1 MAPAAASELLAE
13 AAAGLKGRRLRS
25 LYAIVG
31 GFVADAAATPTHW
44 VYDAEKLAHEIGEQS
59 AAFFQPSLNP
69 FYTRP
74 VGSSTCY
81 GEQLLI
87 TLRSLVE
94 HGGEVDDAD
103 IGRTIAE
110 EMGVDTEYGELDMT
124 IFGTRPLPIDGPW
137 RHGSVM
143 HYIAEL
149 DSGKDYLDAG
159 GQDDQ
164 AEAYVKTLPL
174 TVLAAG
180 REDFLGT
187 VEDSIRTLQDNDPAV
202 VYGLAAARVLEAVVL
217 GGSAAEAAAA
227 LPAQL
232 KSQSRDNPQPDDRY
246 VANRLEDVLAM
257 AETGSFLE
265 SVAT

>member
-1 MAPAAASELLAE
+1 MD
-13 AAAGLKGRRLRS
+13 GC
-25 LYAIVG
+25 
-31 GFVADAAATPTHW
+31 
-44 VYDAEKLAHEIGEQS
+44 VYS
-59 AAFFQPSLNP
+59 
-69 FYTRP
+69 
-74 VGSSTCY
+74 
-81 GEQLLI
+81 
-87 TLRSLVE
+87 
-94 HGGEVDDAD
+94 
-103 IGRTIAE
+103 
-110 EMGVDTEYGELDMT
+110 
-124 IFGTRPLPIDGPW
+124 
-137 RHGSVM
+137 
-143 HYIAEL
+143 IAEL

-174 TVLAAG
+174 TVMAAG
-180 REDFLGT
+180 QEDFLGT

-265 SVAT
+265 SVATYGRSYDIKTYLRHDGVEMPTGATAYLN